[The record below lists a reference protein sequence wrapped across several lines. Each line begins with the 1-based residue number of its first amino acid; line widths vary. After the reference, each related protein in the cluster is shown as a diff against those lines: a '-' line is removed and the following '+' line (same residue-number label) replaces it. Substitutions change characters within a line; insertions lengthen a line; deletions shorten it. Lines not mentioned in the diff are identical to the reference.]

1 MKAPPAFF
9 RGAYRSAV
17 RVALQEIVSGTELDN
32 PTRITRGW
40 KLFTLHPR
48 LLLTKP
54 PRGGKVP
61 KNKLLERVQKFA
73 SGEWLDLLRLS
84 LEASEAASQL
94 RSRRRRTQHDTVTK
108 RVERAEFLVCL
119 GEISAARHA
128 LEGSPVAPG
137 TEETLNALRDMDRR
151 PPLPRDPI
159 PEEIR
164 AANPSNPLELDKGE
178 FLHNLRTARRGA
190 AGGPSGMRNE
200 HLRPL
205 LDNAEDC
212 TKFFEISQAF
222 AQAKLPEEIV
232 SALRMGQMT
241 ALQKANGG
249 IRGVVVGDVIR
260 RLVAKTLAKQFMTR
274 FEDATKTFQ
283 YALSTRAG
291 CESIAHVVQ
300 VMTDRDPNCTVLSID
315 GVGAFD
321 LVSRRAMMTAVHS
334 MDQGEKLIPFLLQFY
349 GHPSTHVWE
358 DEEGTVQQGEGGE
371 QGDPLMPALFAMG
384 QHQALQAVQESL
396 QPTEDVD
403 GFPR

>member
-9 RGAYRSAV
+9 RGAYRSAM
-17 RVALQEIVSGTELDN
+17 RVALQEIVSGVELDN

-40 KLFTLHPR
+40 KLFTLLPC

-54 PRGGKVP
+54 PRGGKVT

-94 RSRRRRTQHDTVTK
+94 RSRRRRTQHDIVTK
-108 RVERAEFLVCL
+108 RVERAETLVCL
-119 GEISAARHA
+119 GEISATCHA

-151 PPLPRDPI
+151 PLPRDPI

-164 AANPSNPLELDKGE
+164 AANPSNPLELDKDE

-222 AQAKLPEEIV
+222 AQAKLPEEMV
-232 SALRMGQMT
+232 SVLRMGQMT

-249 IRGVVVGDVIR
+249 IQGITSS
-260 RLVAKTLAKQFMTR
+260 LVAKTLAKQFMTR
-274 FEDATKTFQ
+274 FEDASKPFQ
-283 YALSTRAG
+283 YALWTRAG

-321 LVSRRAMMTAVHS
+321 LVPRRAMMTAVHS
-334 MDQGEKLIPFLLQFY
+334 MDQGRSSFHFSSSFTDTPQHICGKTRRAQSTKSSKVKARSRATVDACPVRH
-349 GHPSTHVWE
+349 GSAPGPSSCTRKSA
-358 DEEGTVQQGEGGE
+358 TNR
-371 QGDPLMPALFAMG
+371 
-384 QHQALQAVQESL
+384 
-396 QPTEDVD
+396 DVD